1 MRTKKVRLGNSSGF
15 LTVLKGALNALIVSL
30 LSILLFAFIIK
41 LTSISDGLIKPINQ
55 VIKVLSILF
64 GCLIAFKKDGE
75 KTLLKG
81 AVIGIA
87 YTILAYVLFSALNG
101 KFEFS
106 VSLVYDVLFSA
117 AIGIICAII
126 SNIFRKK

>member
-1 MRTKKVRLGNSSGF
+1 MRTKKIRLGNSGGF

-55 VIKVLSILF
+55 IIKILSILI
-64 GCLIAFKKDGE
+64 GCFFAFKKDDE
-75 KTLLKG
+75 KTLPKG
-81 AVIGIA
+81 AFIGLA
-87 YTILAYVLFSALNG
+87 YTIFAFVLFSALNG

-106 VSLVYDVLFSA
+106 VSLIYDVLFSM
-117 AIGIICAII
+117 AIGVICAII
-126 SNIFRKK
+126 CNIFRKK

>member
-55 VIKVLSILF
+55 VILF
-64 GCLIAFKKDGE
+64 VCLIAFKKDGE

-87 YTILAYVLFSALNG
+87 YTILAFVLFSALNG